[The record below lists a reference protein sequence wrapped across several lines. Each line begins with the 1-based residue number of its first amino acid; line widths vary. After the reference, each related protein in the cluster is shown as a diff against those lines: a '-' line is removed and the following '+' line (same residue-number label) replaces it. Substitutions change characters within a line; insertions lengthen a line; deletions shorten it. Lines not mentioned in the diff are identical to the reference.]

1 MEKPG
6 IARLFLCAP
15 HPGFGTAALESLPNA
30 EEKHMHRTPQ
40 AQATAISEINV
51 TPLIDVMLCLLIIFM
66 IAMPTLSQS
75 VPLDLPQRGPK
86 PEQVDPEPPMQVRIL
101 ADGRLFLDQQ
111 PISADVLAAE
121 LAYQAKRDP
130 QRVVAID
137 AHQDTHYDK
146 VVAVLADVRNQGMTR
161 IAMKNVAGGDR

>member
-1 MEKPG
+1 
-6 IARLFLCAP
+6 
-15 HPGFGTAALESLPNA
+15 
-30 EEKHMHRTPQ
+30 MHRTPQ

-75 VPLDLPQRGPK
+75 VPLDLPQRT
-86 PEQVDPEPPMQVRIL
+86 PEPQLVNPEPPMQIRIL

-130 QRVVAID
+130 ERVVAIN
-137 AHQDTHYDK
+137 AHQDTQYDK
-146 VVAVLADVRNQGMTR
+146 VVAVLTDVRDQGMNR
-161 IAMKNVAGGDR
+161 IAMKNETGWNP

>member
-15 HPGFGTAALESLPNA
+15 HPGSGTAALESLPNA
-30 EEKHMHRTPQ
+30 EEKPMHHAPHE
-40 AQATAISEINV
+40 QATAISEINV

-75 VPLDLPQRGPK
+75 VPLDLPQR
-86 PEQVDPEPPMQVRIL
+86 PEKSQPINPEPPMQVRIF

-111 PISADVLAAE
+111 PISAEVLAAE

-130 QRVVAID
+130 ERVVAID
-137 AHQDTHYDK
+137 AHQDTQYDK

-161 IAMKNVAGGDR
+161 IAMKNESAWSP